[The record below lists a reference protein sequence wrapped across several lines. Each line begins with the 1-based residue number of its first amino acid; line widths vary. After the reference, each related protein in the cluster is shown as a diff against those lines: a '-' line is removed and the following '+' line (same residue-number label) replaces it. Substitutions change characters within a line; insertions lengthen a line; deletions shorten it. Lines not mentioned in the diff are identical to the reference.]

1 MTRLLGFRAVVAML
15 MLSPL
20 YWTMSVRERFDLAA
34 GIMANYLT

>member
-1 MTRLLGFRAVVAML
+1 MTQLLGFRAIVRTL

-34 GIMANYLT
+34 GIVASYLT